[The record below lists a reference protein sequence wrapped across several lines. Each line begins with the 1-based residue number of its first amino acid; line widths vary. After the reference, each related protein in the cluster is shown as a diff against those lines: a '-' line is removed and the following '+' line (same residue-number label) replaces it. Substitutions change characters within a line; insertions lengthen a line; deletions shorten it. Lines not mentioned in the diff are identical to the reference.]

1 MIGIA
6 DWGLGIADFG
16 FGAPAGYFFQRL
28 EGITR
33 RRFKS
38 AIRNPQSAIKFMV
51 KCVNKPYEHY
61 FCD

>member
-38 AIRNPQSAIKFMV
+38 AIRNPQLNLWLNA
-51 KCVNKPYEHY
+51 
-61 FCD
+61 